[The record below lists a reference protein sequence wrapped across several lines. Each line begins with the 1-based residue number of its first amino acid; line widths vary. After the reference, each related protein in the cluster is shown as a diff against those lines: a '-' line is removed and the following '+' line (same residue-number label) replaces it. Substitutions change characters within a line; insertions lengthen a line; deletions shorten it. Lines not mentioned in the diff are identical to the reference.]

1 MNKTKYK
8 PHAPRTL
15 HRPSRGKKR
24 PRTVE
29 REVLPLSVLVP
40 RLGMGMCVCVLS
52 VLTVGG
58 VLLLLAALLLWLLPD
73 PDAWLAGVSVAVLLL
88 SALAGGIMMARTVG
102 GRAVLCG
109 LCGGGAILL
118 LMFLLS
124 YLPVPSAMAMGAGG
138 AVGLR
143 LAVPVF
149 CVLGASLGVNFPG
162 KR

>member
-8 PHAPRTL
+8 SYAPKTQ
-15 HRPSRGKKR
+15 HRPSRSKKR
-24 PRTVE
+24 PRAAE
-29 REVLPLSVLVP
+29 REALPLSALIP
-40 RLGMGMCVCVLS
+40 RLGMGTCICVLS
-52 VLTVGG
+52 VLSVGG

-73 PDAWLAGVSVAVLLL
+73 PDAWMAGVSVVVLLL
-88 SALAGGIMMARTVG
+88 STLAGGIMMARSVG
-102 GRAVLCG
+102 SRAVLCG
-109 LCGGGAILL
+109 LCGGGAVLL

-124 YLPVPSAMAMGAGG
+124 YLPVPSAMAMGAGA

-149 CVLGASLGVNFPG
+149 CVLGALMGVNFPG